1 MRWRCSISFKSLSF
15 SLPCT
20 IINFLFASF
29 WNHLL
34 FFKNFTETLLRIPLS
49 VIGRCSLVPT
59 CHWLQGKCARINLS
73 QAASGMILQ
82 NHRRLYVSIFSVKI
96 AVAGCL
102 KEFIGRIFKICSKDQ
117 AKTSVWFLRQL
128 KSGKLSAHAQKVP
141 IYYYQPSKKYSSL
154 DTILLKKQKF

>member
-1 MRWRCSISFKSLSF
+1 MEGAVEFITVATSRIPIQNLRNRKKCLKML
-15 SLPCT
+15 
-20 IINFLFASF
+20 
-29 WNHLL
+29 
-34 FFKNFTETLLRIPLS
+34 TETLLRIPLS

-59 CHWLQGKCARINLS
+59 CHWPQGKCARINLS
-73 QAASGMILQ
+73 HAASGMILQ

-102 KEFIGRIFKICSKDQ
+102 KEFIGRIFKISKDQ
-117 AKTSVWFLRQL
+117 AKTSVWFFRQL

-141 IYYYQPSKKYSSL
+141 IYYYQPPKKYSSL